1 MLQQRQN
8 ALTRVK
14 ESLKLAG
21 KDNPDALYTAALVYN
36 QFGETDTA
44 LQWLQKALQAGLPKA
59 TVRDAP
65 ALENLRKNARSGEL
79 LGN

>member
-8 ALTRVK
+8 AFTRVK

-21 KDNPDALYTAALVYN
+21 KDNPDALYTVALVYN